1 MMEKIQGD
9 NSKATVLSTR
19 LRGIIDEQKAK
30 TGKSLRDFAAE
41 MKVSFTV
48 LSDWQCGNKT
58 PRADSLA
65 ILSNY
70 FGVSAD
76 YLLGLSNVRSVDA
89 DKRTISE
96 YTGLSEEAIDT
107 LSQLDMFRHIPEMP
121 TAQKKQLENT
131 FKVINLLIGKG
142 HLGIIADALASAF
155 ACAEEEETEEL
166 QAETLLKD
174 RHAPEFYSKYQ
185 EIVKNVDGGTYTEL
199 FGNDF
204 EKFKKWVD
212 SRTLLQ
218 VKNDFK
224 GYESNL
230 QPFEILPKSELH
242 SYRAQKMLTAF
253 TQSLLSEAKRDIRQ
267 KAGEIDGTDN
277 EENE

>member
-1 MMEKIQGD
+1 M
-9 NSKATVLSTR
+9 
-19 LRGIIDEQKAK
+19 
-30 TGKSLRDFAAE
+30 
-41 MKVSFTV
+41 
-48 LSDWQCGNKT
+48 
-58 PRADSLA
+58 
-65 ILSNY
+65 
-70 FGVSAD
+70 
-76 YLLGLSNVRSVDA
+76 
-89 DKRTISE
+89 
-96 YTGLSEEAIDT
+96 
-107 LSQLDMFRHIPEMP
+107 
-121 TAQKKQLENT
+121 
-131 FKVINLLIGKG
+131 
-142 HLGIIADALASAF
+142 
-155 ACAEEEETEEL
+155 
-166 QAETLLKD
+166 LLKD

>member
-1 MMEKIQGD
+1 M
-9 NSKATVLSTR
+9 
-19 LRGIIDEQKAK
+19 
-30 TGKSLRDFAAE
+30 
-41 MKVSFTV
+41 
-48 LSDWQCGNKT
+48 
-58 PRADSLA
+58 A

-166 QAETLLKD
+166 QAETLLKN
-174 RHAPEFYSKYQ
+174 RHTPEFYSKYQ

-204 EKFKKWVD
+204 ERFKKWVD